1 MSDRVD
7 QLFQQFKTA
16 FGAGEDADLPT
27 LLSEVEGDDRAEL
40 SALID
45 AYLVRAPRQEWDAE
59 AYRRSSAPEVVDAL
73 TRGLRGQAGLWPSV
87 LPRLRARARIKRAD
101 LVAELADRLG
111 AATQTEKV
119 AGYYHQMEQGT
130 LPADGVSDTVL
141 DALGR
146 IVGETREALRRAGQA
161 FGPGPEAGEPGA
173 LFARQAG
180 QSIEALEIDAL
191 ASPATATAD
200 RTPDPDE
207 VDRLFTG
214 G

>member
-7 QLFQQFKTA
+7 QLFQQFKAA

-27 LLSEVEGDDRAEL
+27 LLSEVEGDERAEL
-40 SALID
+40 SALIG
-45 AYLVRAPRQEWDAE
+45 AYLVRAPRQEWDSE

-146 IVGETREALRRAGQA
+146 IVGETREALRQAGA
-161 FGPGPEAGEPGA
+161 DFGPGPEASATGA
-173 LFARQAG
+173 TFARQGMPA
-180 QSIEALEIDAL
+180 IDAL
-191 ASPATATAD
+191 EAPASTASAD
-200 RTPDPDE
+200 VVGMAAEPDE

>member
-7 QLFQQFKTA
+7 QLFQQFKAA
-16 FGAGEDADLPT
+16 FGAGEDADLPA
-27 LLSEVEGDDRAEL
+27 LLAKVEGDDRAEL

-45 AYLVRAPRQEWDAE
+45 AYLVRAPRQEWDVE

-146 IVGETREALRRAGQA
+146 IVGETRDALRQAGSA
-161 FGPGPEAGEPGA
+161 FGPGPEASAAGA
-173 LFARQAG
+173 TFARQGMPAVD
-180 QSIEALEIDAL
+180 ALEAPSAA
-191 ASPATATAD
+191 ASPGTVD
-200 RTPDPDE
+200 RASEPDE

>member
-7 QLFQQFKTA
+7 KLFQQYKAA
-16 FGAGEDADLPT
+16 FVAGDDANPQAVLA
-27 LLSEVEGDDRAEL
+27 EVEGDERAEL

-45 AYLVRAPRQEWDAE
+45 AYLTRAPRQEWDE
-59 AYRRSSAPEVVDAL
+59 AAYLRSSAPEHVDRLA
-73 TRGLRGQAGLWPSV
+73 RGLRGQAGLWPSL
-87 LPRLRARARIKRAD
+87 LPRLRAQARIKRGD

-111 AATQTEKV
+111 AENQRDKV
-119 AGYYHQMEQGT
+119 GDYYHQMEQGT

-146 IVGETREALRRAGQA
+146 IVGETRDALRQAGSA
-161 FGPGPEAGEPGA
+161 FGPGPEGSASGA
-173 LFARQAG
+173 TFAREGMPA
-180 QSIEALEIDAL
+180 SIDAL
-191 ASPATATAD
+191 STSAMEAPRSGE
-200 RTPDPDE
+200 PDE